1 MNNYQKKVKEARE
14 EFLKVMANQEKELV
28 KIYVEASKIIEDK
41 LKRAPSGGITERYY
55 KALKVSLDRY
65 VKELRKELKSNIENN
80 IDKVSNIAT
89 EIQTSFFDQIAP
101 TLKLK
106 QSFESMFTQ
115 ISKDTVKRMLEG
127 KYYSDGKTLDDR
139 LWILTSKN
147 AKDIERLITLNMASG
162 TNAREL
168 AKLLDRYINPKK
180 ILLKRNMADKI
191 DKHISYQA
199 ARLARTSLTHAYS
212 ETLIEDTMKNP
223 FSTGLKWNTSPAH
236 YERQIKKYGEDMCT
250 WNNGKVFKP
259 KTIPLQHPNCLC
271 YFTVE
276 TVPVE
281 EARKELVAWVN
292 GKEDKVL
299 DSWLNKYGKEYG
311 IEV

>member
-28 KIYVEASKIIEDK
+28 KIYAEASKIIEEK
-41 LKRAPSGGITERYY
+41 LKRAPSGGITERYL
-55 KALKVSLDRY
+55 KALKLSVDSY
-65 VKELRKELKSNIENN
+65 IKELRIELKQSIEESIN
-80 IDKVSNIAT
+80 KVGDIAT
-89 EIQTSFFDQIAP
+89 GIQINFFDQVAP

-106 QSFESMFTQ
+106 QSFKSMFTQ
-115 ISKDTVKRMLEG
+115 ISKDTVKRMLAG

-139 LWILTSKN
+139 LWLLTAKN

-168 AKLLDRYINPKK
+168 AKLLDRYINPNK
-180 ILLKRNMADKI
+180 ILIKRNMADKI

-199 ARLARTSLTHAYS
+199 ARLARTSLTHTYS
-212 ETLIEDTMKNP
+212 ETLIENTMKNP
-223 FSTGLKWNTSPAH
+223 FATGLKWNTSSAH

-276 TVPVE
+276 TIPVE

-292 GKEDKVL
+292 GKEDKAL
-299 DSWLNKYGKEYG
+299 DNWLNKYGKEYG